1 MNTARQTKTPD
12 PPLAFPIPFSGPL
25 TIYECVELK
34 ALLTEILAAPA
45 PQKVD
50 LSRIT
55 HCDAAGVQ
63 LLVAAGK
70 TTRRMGK
77 PPCFENPSE
86 AVSRAILQ
94 AGLTPERIFESTK
107 ETTDES
113 SNPPNHHD
121 RG

>member
-1 MNTARQTKTPD
+1 MDTASQTKEPG

-34 ALLTEILAAPA
+34 ALLTEILAAPV

-50 LSRIT
+50 LGQIS

-63 LLVAAGK
+63 LLVAASK
-70 TTRRMGK
+70 TTRRLGK

-94 AGLTPERIFESTK
+94 AGLTPERIFEFTK
-107 ETTDES
+107 ETTDEGD
-113 SNPPNHHD
+113 H
-121 RG
+121 R